1 MEWTVKMKREMMM
14 HRISAFHN
22 HFFSGSARSI
32 RLVLCLAA
40 FGALL
45 LTIRPASATPG
56 QGPVMPDGV
65 GRAEVQKL
73 CTQCHELEKSLSPR
87 QDKAGWSG
95 TVEKMVS
102 FGMKASAEEVSL
114 VVDYLAR
121 SYPAD
126 DVPPIRVNTATAI
139 EFESGL
145 SLRRS
150 QALAIV
156 RYREANGRFRSIEDL
171 KKVPGLDP
179 AKVDA
184 KKDRLVF
191 E

>member
-1 MEWTVKMKREMMM
+1 M
-14 HRISAFHN
+14 HRISLFHN
-22 HFFSGSARSI
+22 HFFSGRVGFARFA
-32 RLVLCLAA
+32 LCLAA
-40 FGALL
+40 FGAML
-45 LTIRPASATPG
+45 LTIIPATATSS
-56 QGPVMPDGV
+56 QGPVLPDGV
-65 GRAEVQKL
+65 GKAEVQKL

-102 FGMKASAEEVSL
+102 FGMKASAEDVAL
-114 VVDYLAR
+114 VIDYLAR

-156 RYREANGRFRSIEDL
+156 RYREANGSFKSIDDL

-179 AKVDA
+179 AKVEA